1 MKVATLD
8 RRVAALE
15 QRRIYRIESLA
26 DLVILLA
33 WRQRGDPRTPRAED
47 VEWDPAFAD
56 IFDVGMSRRLGEDE
70 AR

>member
-15 QRRIYRIESLA
+15 QRRIYRIASLA
-26 DLVILLA
+26 DLVVLLA
-33 WRQRGDPRTPRAED
+33 WRQRGDPRAPRAED
-47 VEWDPAFAD
+47 VEWDP
-56 IFDVGMSRRLGEDE
+56 IFEDSYDRCMKRRPVDE

>member
-1 MKVATLD
+1 MKATTLD

-15 QRRIYRIESLA
+15 KLRVYRIASLA

-47 VEWDPAFAD
+47 IEWDPAFAD
-56 IFDVGMSRRLGEDE
+56 IFDVCMSRRLGEDE